1 MIAVLEAEAQPP
13 GPAGRLRLRPGQSR
27 RPAART
33 FCRVVATRLLG
44 NAIWRLTGSD
54 VGEHVHLCE
63 RLLRSAAFR
72 DYPDH
77 IVRALKE
84 STARAPELVL
94 HASEA
99 VFARW
104 EGEQRSARLTYTC
117 KDAFAL
123 VLRAYTDAFARPDKE
138 RALDLLDRG
147 LRSDIYRVAK
157 DLESHDR
164 GWL

>member
-1 MIAVLEAEAQPP
+1 M
-13 GPAGRLRLRPGQSR
+13 
-27 RPAART
+27 
-33 FCRVVATRLLG
+33 VATRLLG

-54 VGEHVHLCE
+54 VGEHVHLFE

-72 DYPDH
+72 DHPDH

-138 RALDLLDRG
+138 RALDLPTAACAATSTASRRTSSHTTGAGCD
-147 LRSDIYRVAK
+147 LRVVLGAGIRSQSLSADGSEA
-157 DLESHDR
+157 L
-164 GWL
+164 